1 MSVHDKCRCV
11 YVMSVKVR
19 EREGKGEGGR
29 RVYRSGREVS
39 VKVKRR
45 LCQNPAGREHVPS
58 CTRACDCTHTRV
70 LATVHIHAPHTH
82 VCLRARTSLHPE
94 AAQAT
99 CAQRCPR
106 LHYSL
111 LTLCPAAY

>member
-39 VKVKRR
+39 VKVKSR

-58 CTRACDCTHTRV
+58 CTRAFLYTCLRQYTYTRACDCTHTRAAHACV
-70 LATVHIHAPHTH
+70 LACTDFSP
-82 VCLRARTSLHPE
+82 S
-94 AAQAT
+94 
-99 CAQRCPR
+99 
-106 LHYSL
+106 
-111 LTLCPAAY
+111 

>member
-58 CTRACDCTHTRV
+58 CTSLLVHV
-70 LATVHIHAPHTH
+70 LATAHIHA
-82 VCLRARTSLHPE
+82 CLRLYTYTRRTRM
-94 AAQAT
+94 
-99 CAQRCPR
+99 CACVHGLLSILGPPR
-106 LHYSL
+106 LRVHS
-111 LTLCPAAY
+111 AALAYTIAY